1 MIPGLQTAVAGAGFF
16 GALATAC
23 GLSAWFF
30 TEAAKRGG
38 AYVGYRSSKNKL
50 LCGCGKY
57 NG

>member
-50 LCGCGKY
+50 LYGCGKY